1 MSKDRLVKSV
11 KKFADVQYKLF
22 TARYGQQLI
31 DIFEFPV
38 KFVLSPFT
46 IAIDVVGS
54 AQRGFG
60 VPELI
65 SKLSYASIFVSSCK
79 APTFYHMGILLCVQS
94 LRIYLGFSLV
104 SGNALMG
111 FVSLGIEEWILVY
124 NSEKV
129 TVFWVAS
136 VIWLFWPIG
145 FCHWILGLWELIL
158 NWSIYTHIYVYWPVE
173 IYL

>member
-1 MSKDRLVKSV
+1 MSPIIGPKEKKANFSTRPKHETRVYHPRFIYVDVSLAQYIIQLTHLCKLESQCFSGSVSVALPTMSKDRLVKSV
-11 KKFADVQYKLF
+11 KKFTDVQYKLF

-38 KFVLSPFT
+38 KLVLSPFT

-79 APTFYHMGILLCVQS
+79 APTFIVWRFCCVC
-94 LRIYLGFSLV
+94 
-104 SGNALMG
+104 
-111 FVSLGIEEWILVY
+111 
-124 NSEKV
+124 KV
-129 TVFWVAS
+129 
-136 VIWLFWPIG
+136 
-145 FCHWILGLWELIL
+145 
-158 NWSIYTHIYVYWPVE
+158 
-173 IYL
+173 

>member
-38 KFVLSPFT
+38 KLVLSPFT

-79 APTFYHMGILLCVQS
+79 APTFIIWGFCCVCKVWEFT
-94 LRIYLGFSLV
+94 RVFACEWKCVNGFCT
-104 SGNALMG
+104 

-129 TVFWVAS
+129 TVF
-136 VIWLFWPIG
+136 
-145 FCHWILGLWELIL
+145 LG
-158 NWSIYTHIYVYWPVE
+158 S
-173 IYL
+173 